1 MFFSTFAS
9 LLLQIVHE
17 QRIEV
22 NRRKVQLRECTA
34 RNQAGDA
41 FARIR
46 EQDVRAV
53 CTQAMRHLVAFD
65 AADGEDAALLYFT
78 QERGFF
84 AQRGGHGHTQYN
96 FIHVICQLGRCGI
109 QIKFNLWLPVFLE
122 NVRRIWRFKNET
134 IFRVDALDLENSF
147 HYCFV

>member
-1 MFFSTFAS
+1 MLFSTFAS

-17 QRIEV
+17 QRIKV
-22 NRRKVQLRECTA
+22 YWRKVQLRECTA

-41 FARIR
+41 FTRIR

-65 AADGEDAALLYFT
+65 AADGEDTALLNFA
-78 QERGFF
+78 QECSLF
-84 AQRGGHGHTQYN
+84 AQRGGHGDTQYD
-96 FIHVICQLGRCGI
+96 FIHIIRQLGGCGI

-122 NVRRIWRFKNET
+122 NVRRIWRFKRD
-134 IFRVDALDLENSF
+134 IFGVDALDLENHF
-147 HYCFV
+147 IIALF